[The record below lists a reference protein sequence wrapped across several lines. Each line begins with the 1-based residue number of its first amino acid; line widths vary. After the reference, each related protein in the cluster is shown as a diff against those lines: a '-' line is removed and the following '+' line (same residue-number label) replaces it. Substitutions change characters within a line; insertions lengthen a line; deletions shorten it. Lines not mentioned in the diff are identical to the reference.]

1 MNIKELKEMINLMKE
16 HDLVELEIE
25 KEGERIRLKKDASG
39 MMSKEE
45 ISHARYIPSPSLA
58 GTKEEPSMKL
68 DVVDERVNIV
78 RSPMVGTFYSASAPD
93 QDPYVTKGQGVK
105 EGDVLC
111 IIEAMKLMN
120 EIKSEFSGKIVDILV
135 ANGQPVEFDQLL
147 FKIEKS

>member
-25 KEGERIRLKKDASG
+25 KEGERIRLKKDATG
-39 MMSKEE
+39 VITKED
-45 ISHARYIPSPSLA
+45 ISHARYIPSQVLKDTEAVSS
-58 GTKEEPSMKL
+58 KQE
-68 DVVDERVNIV
+68 VVDERMNIV
-78 RSPMVGTFYSASAPD
+78 RSPMVGTFYAAPAPD
-93 QDPYVTKGQGVK
+93 QDSYVTKGQVVK

-120 EIKSEFSGKIVDILV
+120 EIKSELNGKVVDILV
-135 ANGQPVEFDQLL
+135 SNGQPVEFDQPL